1 MSAAV
6 SRVSDPDS
14 EHLSPDVPYQGQPD
28 VIRQTGH
35 LFVEW
40 GGAGLLF
47 GNTLTCIERQLIAC
61 QGKTQ
66 DLPHDPTLIKLATS
80 HSGFHPL

>member
-40 GGAGLLF
+40 GGGQAYFLV
-47 GNTLTCIERQLIAC
+47 I
-61 QGKTQ
+61 
-66 DLPHDPTLIKLATS
+66 HSLALKDS
-80 HSGFHPL
+80 L